1 MSMFEPQGAPALQR
15 TGQRL
20 RIGQRQR
27 VLGGVLL
34 RVLGSGLL
42 GSVLFG
48 CSSGPLLFFTD
59 REEEYQTAANLPP
72 LKLPSDLRGT
82 HIKSIMVV
90 PDLPPESVA
99 NAALEAIDPRPTS
112 LLNTGEGDYIK
123 IQKLG
128 NRHWLVIDE
137 PPAVVWP
144 RAKQFLVANRI
155 TIVREDA
162 SSGWLETDWIPLDAL
177 SQDSVRSSLR
187 TAAASATAAP
197 AAASAAGA
205 APRTSTSAK
214 LFMRVEPGVRDGT
227 AEVHFRESESLIAT
241 STWPDTSAM
250 ADVEDLLLKAIGERL
265 AQAGGDAA
273 AVSLRA
279 QQLQTVPKSKLERG
293 AGGRP
298 QLTMNLDFDRAWAT
312 VNQAL
317 SKAELN
323 ITDVNREKGI
333 LYLKV
338 SEADL
343 RGEEDGFFTRW
354 FFSEDH
360 HALQLRLQGT
370 DVHYALMVDAEP
382 GVELPPAF
390 PEQLLTLIRN
400 HAG

>member
-1 MSMFEPQGAPALQR
+1 MSMIEALCVFESRRASALR
-15 TGQRL
+15 HGGL
-20 RIGQRQR
+20 RERG
-27 VLGGVLL
+27 LAGVLL
-34 RVLGSGLL
+34 RVLGAGLL
-42 GSVLFG
+42 GLALFG
-48 CSSGPLLFFTD
+48 CSSGPLVFFTE
-59 REEEYQTAANLPP
+59 RAEEYQQAANLPP
-72 LKLPSDLRGT
+72 LTLPSDLRGT

-137 PPAVVWP
+137 PAAVVWP
-144 RAKQFLVANRI
+144 RAKQFLVGNRI
-155 TIVREDA
+155 NIVREDA
-162 SSGWLETDWIPLDAL
+162 SGGWLESDWIALDAL
-177 SQDSVRSSLR
+177 SQDSVRTALR
-187 TAAASATAAP
+187 AAAASA
-197 AAASAAGA
+197 SGAGA
-205 APRTSTSAK
+205 RAPTSVK

-227 AEVHFRESESLIAT
+227 AEVHFRESDSLIST
-241 STWPDTSAM
+241 STWPDTSSM
-250 ADVEDLLLKAIGERL
+250 AEVEDLLLKAIGERL

-293 AGGRP
+293 VGGRP
-298 QLTMNLDFDRAWAT
+298 QLSMNLDFDRAWAT

-323 ITDVNREKGI
+323 VTDVNREKGI

-343 RGEEDGFFTRW
+343 RGEEEGFFTRW
-354 FFSEDH
+354 FSSDDH
-360 HALQLRLQGT
+360 HPLQLRLQGA

-382 GVELPPAF
+382 GDELPPAF

>member
-1 MSMFEPQGAPALQR
+1 MSTLES
-15 TGQRL
+15 
-20 RIGQRQR
+20 
-27 VLGGVLL
+27 L
-34 RVLGSGLL
+34 RVPVLRRRQFGGPLLGLL
-42 GSVLFG
+42 MASLLG
-48 CSSGPLLFFTD
+48 CSSGPLLLFTD
-59 REEEYQTAANLPP
+59 RAEEYQAAVNLPP
-72 LKLPSDLRGT
+72 LQLPPDLRGT

-99 NAALEAIDPRPTS
+99 NAALEAVDPRPTS
-112 LLNTGEGDYIK
+112 LLTTGEGDYIK

-155 TIVREDA
+155 TVVREDA
-162 SSGWLETDWIPLDAL
+162 GAGWLETDWIPLDAL
-177 SQDSVRSSLR
+177 SQDSVRAALR
-187 TAAASATAAP
+187 A
-197 AAASAAGA
+197 AAASAASSAGGA
-205 APRTSTSAK
+205 SRAATSAK

-241 STWPDTSAM
+241 STWPDASAM
-250 ADVEDLLLKAIGERL
+250 PDIEDLLLKAIGERL

-298 QLTMNLDFDRAWAT
+298 QLSMNLDFDRAWAT

-323 ITDVNREKGI
+323 VTDVNREKGI
-333 LYLKV
+333 LYLRI

-343 RGEEDGFFTRW
+343 RGEEAGFFSRW
-354 FFSEDH
+354 FSSDDH
-360 HALQLRLQGT
+360 HALQLHLQGA
-370 DVHYALMVDAEP
+370 DVHYALLVDAEP
-382 GVELPPAF
+382 GAELPPAF

>member
-1 MSMFEPQGAPALQR
+1 MRALEAQR
-15 TGQRL
+15 ALVLQPTWL
-20 RIGQRQR
+20 RRR
-27 VLGGVLL
+27 MMAGVLF
-34 RVLGSGLL
+34 GLL
-42 GSVLFG
+42 GSGLFG
-48 CSSGPLLFFTD
+48 CSSGPLVFFTD
-59 REEEYQTAANLPP
+59 REEEYQAAANLPP

-99 NAALEAIDPRPTS
+99 NAALQAIDPRPTS
-112 LLNTGEGDYIK
+112 LLNTGEGDYIR

-177 SQDSVRSSLR
+177 SQDSVRAALR
-187 TAAASATAAP
+187 
-197 AAASAAGA
+197 AAGA
-205 APRTSTSAK
+205 ASSAGGAARASTSAK

-250 ADVEDLLLKAIGERL
+250 PDVEDLLLKAIGERL

-293 AGGRP
+293 PGGRP

-333 LYLKV
+333 LYLRV

-343 RGEEDGFFTRW
+343 RGEEAGFFTRW
-354 FFSEDH
+354 FSSEDH
-360 HALQLRLQGT
+360 HPLQLRLQGA
-370 DVHYALMVDAEP
+370 DVRYALMVDAEP
-382 GVELPPAF
+382 GDELPPAF

>member
-1 MSMFEPQGAPALQR
+1 M
-15 TGQRL
+15 
-20 RIGQRQR
+20 
-27 VLGGVLL
+27 
-34 RVLGSGLL
+34 
-42 GSVLFG
+42 
-48 CSSGPLLFFTD
+48 FFTD
-59 REEEYQTAANLPP
+59 REDEYQSAANLPP
-72 LKLPSDLRGT
+72 LQLPADLRGT
-82 HIKSIMVV
+82 RIKSLMVV
-90 PDLPPESVA
+90 PALPPESVA
-99 NAALEAIDPRPTS
+99 NAALEAVDPRPTI
-112 LLNTGEGDYIK
+112 LLNTGESDYIK

-155 TIVREDA
+155 TVVREDA
-162 SSGWLETDWIPLDAL
+162 GTGWLETDWIPLDAL
-177 SQDSVRSSLR
+177 SQDAVRAALR
-187 TAAASATAAP
+187 TAAAEGTRNAT
-197 AAASAAGA
+197 
-205 APRTSTSAK
+205 TAK

-227 AEVHFRESESLIAT
+227 AEVHFRETESLIAT
-241 STWPDTSAM
+241 STWPDVSAM
-250 ADVEDLLLKAIGERL
+250 PGVEDLLLKAIGEKL

-279 QQLQTVPKSKLERG
+279 QQMQTVPKSKLERG
-293 AGGRP
+293 TGGRP

-338 SEADL
+338 SEAEL
-343 RGEEDGFFTRW
+343 RGEEDGFLARW
-354 FFSEDH
+354 FTSDDH
-360 HALQLRLQGT
+360 YPLQLHLQGAALR
-370 DVHYALMVDAEP
+370 YALVVDAEP
-382 GVELPPAF
+382 GSDLPAAF